1 MSQVITPI
9 VGRKVWFRPAPD
21 QLISIH
27 NPAGMSTAGDQPLD
41 ATIIAVGDDRMVNLL
56 VIDAIGNS
64 FPVLFATLVQE
75 GDPIPVNGRYAEWMP
90 YQQGQARRDSAIDR
104 AITATTPIG
113 AVSAPVASA
122 QAQSA
127 TLDLTSDTPLAPA
140 CDLSGDGT
148 CDACQ

>member
-1 MSQVITPI
+1 MSQVITPT

-21 QLISIH
+21 QLLSTT
-27 NPAGMSTAGDQPLD
+27 NPGGMTTVVNQPLD
-41 ATIIAVGDDRMVNLL
+41 ATIIAVWGDRMVNLL
-56 VIDAIGNS
+56 VIDAVGKS
-64 FPVLFATLVQE
+64 FPVLSAHLVQN
-75 GDPIPVNGRYAEWMP
+75 GDVIPAGGRYAEWMP

-113 AVSAPVASA
+113 AVSAPTAAA

-127 TLDLTSDTPLAPA
+127 ILDLASDIPLAPA